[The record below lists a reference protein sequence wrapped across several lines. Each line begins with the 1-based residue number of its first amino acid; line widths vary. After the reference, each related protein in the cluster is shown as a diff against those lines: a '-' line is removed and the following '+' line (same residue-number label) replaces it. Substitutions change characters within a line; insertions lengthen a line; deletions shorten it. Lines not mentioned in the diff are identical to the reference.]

1 MKKNYD
7 AEIKNLEEMRKR
19 LASGKLTQEDVSAI
33 DQMVVGYIE
42 LNKSISSAS
51 EKVGDK
57 VILAKLPF
65 GVDLVK

>member
-7 AEIKNLEEMRKR
+7 TEIENLEEMRKR
-19 LASGKLTQEDVSAI
+19 LASGKLTPEDVSAI
-33 DQMVVGYIE
+33 DQMIVGYLE

-57 VILAKLPF
+57 VVLAKLPF